1 MLGCISKSR
10 GSTVPLVREIQ
21 SCYCYTEALV
31 VQKTIQCRETMP
43 TDRKPGNFQFT
54 DRARLW
60 LLESIT
66 STFSL
71 GEYRRK
77 RKEMKLFK

>member
-1 MLGCISKSR
+1 ML
-10 GSTVPLVREIQ
+10 LLHM
-21 SCYCYTEALV
+21 EALV
-31 VQKTIQCRETMP
+31 VQKTVRCREKTA
-43 TDRKPGNFQFT
+43 TDRKPGDFQFT